1 MCHIESKTAA
11 ELKVKSKGNRTTS
24 IRREKI
30 EARSRDSA
38 LELMNSRSRL
48 KTQAKKQ
55 LKPSYSQ

>member
-11 ELKVKSKGNRTTS
+11 ELKVKSKGNRKTS

-30 EARSRDSA
+30 EASSRDSA

-48 KTQAKKQ
+48 KTQA
-55 LKPSYSQ
+55 